1 MTQPQPDLM
10 GENIEPRDLEVV
22 DYHVGADAH
31 YDVAKYD
38 AVRFVGPRNIYQQ
51 TVMANA
57 YKRLMGPLTGKRV
70 LDVGCGTGRGVVDF
84 SRDSKFA
91 VGCDASLDMLNFAQR
106 KAENSP
112 TCGLVNS
119 FAQALPFRSDVF
131 DVVVSLNFLHLFNL
145 QTQRKYVAEMKRV
158 LKPGGI
164 LILEFTN
171 ALNGGAIGLIRRWTD
186 AQPGVL
192 TFPHEVPEVIGDGCR
207 IERVYGGPFPTI
219 WRVVYRLPSLF
230 QQMEKIAYF
239 QPFKWFGQR
248 LYYRIRKEG

>member
-1 MTQPQPDLM
+1 MNEVTA
-10 GENIEPRDLEVV
+10 PRNLEVV
-22 DYHVGADAH
+22 DYRVGANAH

-38 AVRFVGPRNIYQQ
+38 AVRFVGPQNMYQQ
-51 TVMANA
+51 AVMANA
-57 YKRLMGPLTGKRV
+57 YKRLIGPLAGKRV

-91 VGCDASLDMLNFAQR
+91 VGCDASLDMLSFAAQ
-106 KAENSP
+106 KAQNSP
-112 TCGLVNS
+112 ACGLVNS
-119 FAQALPFRSDVF
+119 VAQTLPFRSEAF

-145 QTQRKYVAEMKRV
+145 DTQRIYVAEMKRV

-164 LILEFTN
+164 LVLEFTN

-192 TFPHEVPEVIGDGCR
+192 TFPHEVPQVIGDGCR

-219 WRVVYRLPSLF
+219 WRVVYRFPTFF
-230 QQMEKIAYF
+230 QQIEKIAYI
-239 QPFKWFGQR
+239 QPFKWFCQR
-248 LYYRIRKEG
+248 LYYKIKKDA